1 MKNMKP
7 IATLIL
13 SLLFCF
19 NVTAQH
25 RTDELG
31 CPIGSS
37 RTSQETE
44 TTQNRIDELVEN
56 LSVGGQVTFTSI
68 VTRNKK
74 TRAVERVV
82 KHAEITGN
90 ARRFIAAFEEECKYN
105 DYLEKSEGGT
115 KTINITIDGK
125 KEKRTYILQY
135 NWRSKQNAVITII
148 VNFKD

>member
-1 MKNMKP
+1 MRH

-13 SLLFCF
+13 TLLFCI
-19 NVTAQH
+19 TAQAQN
-25 RTDELG
+25 RTDALG

-37 RTSQETE
+37 RTSQATA
-44 TTQNRIDELVEN
+44 TSPNRIDKLVEN
-56 LSVGGQVTFTSI
+56 LSTGGNTTFTSI

-74 TRAVERVV
+74 TRAVEKVI

-90 ARRFIAAFEEECKYN
+90 ARQFIAAFVEECKKN
-105 DYLEKSEGGT
+105 DYLEKSEGST

-135 NWRSKQNAVITII
+135 NWRSKNNAIITII
-148 VNFKD
+148 INYK

>member
-1 MKNMKP
+1 MRH

-13 SLLFCF
+13 TLLFCI
-19 NVTAQH
+19 TAQAQN
-25 RTDELG
+25 RTDALG

-37 RTSQETE
+37 RTSQATA
-44 TTQNRIDELVEN
+44 TSPNRIDKLVEN
-56 LSVGGQVTFTSI
+56 LSTGGNTTFTSI

-74 TRAVERVV
+74 TRAVEKVI

-90 ARRFIAAFEEECKYN
+90 ARRFISAFVEECKKN
-105 DYLEKSEGGT
+105 DYLEKSEGTT

-135 NWRSKQNAVITII
+135 NWRSKNNAIITII
-148 VNFKD
+148 INYK

>member
-1 MKNMKP
+1 MKP

-13 SLLFCF
+13 SLLFCL
-19 NVTAQH
+19 NATAQN
-25 RTDELG
+25 RTDALG

-37 RTSQETE
+37 RTSQATA
-44 TTQNRIDELVEN
+44 TSPNKIDKLVEN
-56 LSVGGQVTFTSI
+56 LSTSGNTTFTSI

-74 TRAVERVV
+74 TRAVEKVI

-90 ARRFIAAFEEECKYN
+90 ARRFISAFVEECKKN
-105 DYLEKSEGGT
+105 DYLEKSEGNT

-135 NWRSKQNAVITII
+135 NWQSNNNAIITII
-148 VNFKD
+148 INYK

>member
-1 MKNMKP
+1 MKP

-13 SLLFCF
+13 SLLFCLST
-19 NVTAQH
+19 TAQS
-25 RTDELG
+25 RTDALG

-37 RTSQETE
+37 RTSQATA
-44 TTQNRIDELVEN
+44 TSPNRIDKLVEN
-56 LSVGGQVTFTSI
+56 LSTGGNTTFTSI

-74 TRAVERVV
+74 TRAVEKVI

-90 ARRFIAAFEEECKYN
+90 ARQFISTFVEECKKN
-105 DYLEKSEGGT
+105 DYLEKSEGST

-135 NWRSKQNAVITII
+135 NWRSKNNAIITII
-148 VNFKD
+148 INYK

>member
-1 MKNMKP
+1 MRH

-13 SLLFCF
+13 TLLFCI
-19 NVTAQH
+19 TAQAQN
-25 RTDELG
+25 RTDALG

-37 RTSQETE
+37 RTSQGTE

-68 VTRNKK
+68 VTRSKK
-74 TRAVERVV
+74 TRAVERVI

-90 ARRFIAAFEEECKYN
+90 ARRFIAAFVEECKYN

-135 NWRSKQNAVITII
+135 NWRSKNNAIITII
-148 VNFKD
+148 INYK